1 MSVYDRRPWL
11 RQYREGVPDTLTPEW
26 PNALAMWDH
35 TVARTRRDDPDATC
49 IHHFEQALS
58 FGRVDADSDALAA
71 ALVEGGLRRGDRVG
85 IYVQNDPQWPI
96 ALLAAWKAGAIA
108 VSLNPMF
115 KAKELTYHL
124 QDSGATV
131 LVCQEDLYRS
141 VAEDVVPDTPV
152 RRVLTTHPADWQSGG
167 VPELIARSAGDKRV
181 PDGTED
187 LKAVVDTHAGQRPD
201 RPDLGADDVAILTYT
216 SGTTGPPKGA
226 MNTHGNLV
234 YNSQVY
240 RDWPPLE
247 PSDVILGAAPL
258 FHITGIVAHMT
269 TCFCSGLPLVLFH
282 RFDPAEALRML
293 ERHRATFTVASITV
307 FMALM
312 NHPDIETRDLS
323 AFTKAVSGGAPVSPK
338 IVERFEGATGAYIHN
353 IYGLTETTSP
363 SHWVPFGTRA
373 PVDEASGALSVG
385 VPVPGCV
392 VRVVDLETGEEVAP
406 GQQGEL
412 WTEGPMVVPG
422 YWEKPEETAK
432 GFPDRRLRTGDV
444 GIMDDD
450 GWFYIVDRAKD
461 QINAAGYKVWP
472 REVEDVLYQ
481 HEAVREAA
489 VVGVPDPY
497 RGETV
502 KAFVALAAGKQAT
515 PEELMEFCRSQMAA
529 YKYPRQVEI
538 LDELPKTPT
547 GKFLRRELRDRARA
561 HSS

>member
-1 MSVYDRRPWL
+1 MSIYDERPWL
-11 RQYREGVPDTLTPEW
+11 KQYRDGVPEQLTPQW
-26 PNALAMWDH
+26 PNALAMWDDA
-35 TVARTRRDDPDATC
+35 VGRNPDAPC
-49 IHHFEQALS
+49 ILHFEETLS

-71 ALVEGGLRRGDRVG
+71 ALIEGGVRRGDRVG
-85 IYVQNDPQWPI
+85 IYLQNDPQWPI
-96 ALLAAWKAGAIA
+96 TLLAAWKAGAMA

-124 QDSGATV
+124 VDSGATV

-141 VAEDVVPDTPV
+141 VASGVVPNTSV
-152 RRVLTTHPADWQSGG
+152 GRVITTHPADWQSGE
-167 VPELIARSAGDKRV
+167 VPALIAQSAGEKD
-181 PDGTED
+181 PPADTQD
-187 LKAVVDTHAGQRPD
+187 LRSVVAAHSGQRPD
-201 RPDLGADDVAILTYT
+201 RPEFGADDVAMLTYT
-216 SGTTGPPKGA
+216 SGTTGPAKGA

-247 PSDVILGAAPL
+247 SRDVILAVAPL

-269 TCFCSGLPLVLFH
+269 ISFCAGIPMILFH
-282 RFDPAEALRML
+282 RFDPAEALRMI
-293 ERHRATFTVASITV
+293 ERHGATFTVASITV

-312 NHPDIETRDLS
+312 NHPDIERRNLS
-323 AFTKAVSGGAPVSPK
+323 SLTKTVSGGAPVSPK

-363 SHWVPFGTRA
+363 SHWVPFGNRA
-373 PVDEASGALSVG
+373 PVDETSGALSVG

-392 VRVVDLETGEEVAP
+392 VRVVDLETGEEVPP

-412 WTEGPMVVPG
+412 WTEGPMVVAG
-422 YWEKPEETAK
+422 YWEKPEETEN

-444 GIMDDD
+444 GFMGDD

-489 VVGVPDPY
+489 VIGVPDEY

-502 KAFVALAAGKQAT
+502 KAYVALVAGKEAT
-515 PEELMEFCRSQMAA
+515 SPDDLIAFCKSQMAA

-547 GKFLRRELRDRARA
+547 GKFLRRELRDRERAR
-561 HSS
+561 SDPPS